1 MPFAP
6 ASSRPGTCL
15 HTTPETGKSLSG
27 KGRPLRFLLRRARR
41 RGCLPG
47 RLQTTEMFR
56 RDGAPLGRIRPPKT
70 KGGAAG
76 EQSGSTAGS
85 PRSVPGG
92 RRRPNP
98 ARPDGRR
105 MRRAGPSSGRA
116 GGHNR
121 PPGRPCGG
129 EGDTGFTC
137 AFALSSGVFSPL
149 APDAPVDVSIVGGE
163 ADLLAVFRHEL
174 APLKAL
180 LGGKVRV
187 RGDRAAL
194 MRFAPF
200 L

>member
-1 MPFAP
+1 MSKADLQLDLRALYREAGDGQTLPVLMDGVCA
-6 ASSRPGTCL
+6 ALAGI
-15 HTTPETGKSLSG
+15 TGRYAVL
-27 KGRPLRFLLRRARR
+27 
-41 RGCLPG
+41 
-47 RLQTTEMFR
+47 
-56 RDGAPLGRIRPPKT
+56 
-70 KGGAAG
+70 AA
-76 EQSGSTAGS
+76 
-85 PRSVPGG
+85 
-92 RRRPNP
+92 
-98 ARPDGRR
+98 
-105 MRRAGPSSGRA
+105 
-116 GGHNR
+116 
-121 PPGRPCGG
+121 
-129 EGDTGFTC
+129 DTGFAC